1 VAEPAAVPSGRTSAR
16 DQILASAVELFV
28 HNGIR
33 AVGIDAVIEHSGVTR
48 SALYRE
54 FPSKDGLVAEVLRRR
69 DLAWRD
75 WFRTSVFGA
84 TDDPAERLLAVFDAL
99 ESWFAQ
105 PDFRGSPFIN
115 VRAELIGEEHPALT
129 AAADHVRRVRECL
142 TDLATQAGAPDPPT
156 LAAQLQQLMKGAI
169 VMAQEHEPRAAEL
182 ARRSARTLLA
192 DVGLLRSE

>member
-1 VAEPAAVPSGRTSAR
+1 MTEPASDGSGHASAR
-16 DQILASAVELFV
+16 EQILASAVELFV

-33 AVGIDAVIEHSGVTR
+33 AVGIEAVTEHSGVTR

-69 DLAWRD
+69 DLAWRE
-75 WFRTSVFGA
+75 WFEEAIFQA
-84 TDDPAERLLAVFDAL
+84 TDPAERLLAVFDAL
-99 ESWFAQ
+99 DAWFAQ

-115 VRAELIGEEHPALT
+115 VRAELIGEEHPGVA

-142 TDLATQAGAPDPPT
+142 TELAAAAGAPDPPT
-156 LAAQLQQLMKGAI
+156 LAAQIQQLMKGAI

-182 ARRSARTLLA
+182 ARRTARTLL
-192 DVGLLRSE
+192 VESGLLAAE

>member
-1 VAEPAAVPSGRTSAR
+1 MTEPASDGSGRASAR
-16 DQILASAVELFV
+16 EQILASAVELFV

-33 AVGIDAVIEHSGVTR
+33 AVGIEAVTEHSGVTR

-69 DLAWRD
+69 DLAWRE
-75 WFRTSVFGA
+75 WFEEAIFRA
-84 TDDPAERLLAVFDAL
+84 TDPAERLLAVFDAL
-99 ESWFAQ
+99 ETWFAQ

-115 VRAELIGEEHPALT
+115 VRAELIGEEHPGLT

-142 TDLATQAGAPDPPT
+142 TELAVAAGAPDPAT
-156 LAAQLQQLMKGAI
+156 LAAQIQQLMKGAI

-182 ARRSARTLLA
+182 ARRTARTLL
-192 DVGLLRSE
+192 VESGLLAAE